1 MECHWEVNRTGFRIK
16 GSRIRRA
23 VSGTSW
29 KANSGISDGKLR
41 MQCYWNQ
48 TEGKGGK
55 GRGNRG
61 LGGMVGEGAVG
72 GGEVGGRAGGGGWG
86 ESLFDC
92 TLH

>member
-23 VSGTSW
+23 VNGTSW
-29 KANSGISDGKLR
+29 KANSGILDGKLR

-55 GRGNRG
+55 WSGEGRGGEIEVWGDGRG
-61 LGGMVGEGAVG
+61 GWG
-72 GGEVGGRAGGGGWG
+72 GGEVGVGGGG
-86 ESLFDC
+86 SHFDC